1 VTDSSETFNPRGG
14 EEIVA
19 GEPTKSHFFSY
30 SDGPSGEFEI
40 ESDPAYESE
49 PVDLAAGQVFAG
61 LQVRGRLGSGGMAV
75 VYRAHDPELDTEVAL
90 KLLNRGL
97 VEDPRHLERFRQE
110 ARLAARLRHQRIV
123 TIHRYGEEEGC
134 AYLTMQLVEGP
145 TLHEVVQ
152 AEGPLAPGRAAAIVE
167 QIALAIDAAHAQRVV
182 HRDLKPSNVMIHA
195 SEGPL
200 VLDFGLA
207 KELGGDPTLTAS
219 GEILGTPAFLAPEQ
233 AMPEGVPVDHRI
245 DVYGLG
251 GILFY
256 LLSGMNP
263 HYGETPIEVIRHIID
278 HDPPPLRSLNALIP
292 RELEAVCLKAMAR
305 DPRDRYQRAG
315 DLAEDL
321 GRFLCAQPIKARP
334 PGLAQRSL
342 RRLRKHPLTTSLAV
356 LLLASLLLGTWGTRS
371 LAQRLALQQ
380 RSQHGL
386 ELLEQAQEE
395 VRTGVPGADQTF
407 LQAMLVTKSAFL
419 EDPEDEALRAAL
431 MRVKRE
437 RADYAEIRGN
447 WGLAEELRQNLA
459 RLAGEA
465 PSLTPESALRAEIR
479 VVGLEGGE
487 RVEFLTWNGE
497 DALQVARAEA
507 DSAEVRLNA
516 GEYLA
521 LHRDAQGRSRG
532 SFLLVVDAGHL
543 HDLHLE
549 SPSPPP
555 PGVFRLPPGSVL
567 ELLTSGS
574 NGQ

>member
-1 VTDSSETFNPRGG
+1 VLESSGTFNPWGG
-14 EEIVA
+14 EEPSEEKEA
-19 GEPTKSHFFSY
+19 TKSHFFNF
-30 SDGPSGEFEI
+30 DDDAPGDFVL

-49 PVDLAAGQVFAG
+49 PVELPVGGVFAG
-61 LQVRGRLGSGGMAV
+61 LEIRGRLGSGGMAV
-75 VYRAHDPELDTEVAL
+75 VYRARDPELETEVAL

-97 VEDPRHLERFRQE
+97 VAEPRHLERFRQE

-152 AEGPLAPGRAAAIVE
+152 LQGPLEPERAARIVE

-182 HRDLKPSNVMIHA
+182 HRDLKPSNVMIHP

-256 LLSGMNP
+256 LLCARNP
-263 HYGETPIEVIRHIID
+263 HLGETPIEVVRHILD
-278 HDPPPLRSLNALIP
+278 HDPPPLRKLDPGIP

-305 DPRDRYQRAG
+305 DPRDRYQRAE

-321 GRFLCAQPIKARP
+321 RRYLGQEPILARP
-334 PGLAQRSL
+334 PGLAQRTL
-342 RRLRKHPLTTSLAV
+342 RRLRKHPLTTSLGC
-356 LLLASLLLGTWGTRS
+356 LLLISLLIGAWGTRS
-371 LAQRLALQQ
+371 LARKLALQQ

-386 ELLEQAQEE
+386 ELLDQAQAE
-395 VRTGVPGADQTF
+395 VRAGLPAADQTF

-419 EDPEDEALRAAL
+419 EDPEDEALRRAL

-437 RADYAEIRGN
+437 RAEYAEARGS
-447 WGLAEELRQNLA
+447 WALAEELRLNLA
-459 RLAGEA
+459 RLAGEDPPNA
-465 PSLTPESALRAEIR
+465 PNAPTKALIR
-479 VVGLEGGE
+479 VQGLAAGE
-487 RVEFLTWNGE
+487 SVEFLAWHGNE
-497 DALQVARAEA
+497 PLRVANAEPGA
-507 DSAEVRLNA
+507 AEVELQA
-516 GEYLA
+516 GEFLA
-521 LHRDAQGRSRG
+521 LHKGSRDRTRG
-532 SFLLVVDAGHL
+532 SYLLVVDAGHVHEL
-543 HDLHLE
+543 RLD
-549 SPSPPP
+549 SPAPPP
-555 PGVFRLPPGSVL
+555 PGVFRLPPGVVPTRP
-567 ELLTSGS
+567 ELR
-574 NGQ
+574 